1 MSSALSIEV
10 TIFES
15 LLFQESKRRDATF
28 ESTRRRVDF
37 EPSVVG
43 LAPFLNESNLLV
55 LSFSTSFSASRAA
68 RFSVLVFISFGYCH
82 RGYIASLR
90 IASHRMN
97 SVRFGQGLSVTA
109 RGLKKPYRIIALVK
123 VYRPPVDGAVC
134 WETALIA
141 SNVRVYCAPSI

>member
-1 MSSALSIEV
+1 MSRIC
-10 TIFES
+10 
-15 LLFQESKRRDATF
+15 
-28 ESTRRRVDF
+28 
-37 EPSVVG
+37 
-43 LAPFLNESNLLV
+43 
-55 LSFSTSFSASRAA
+55 SFSHSLRLFRLAEQLDSRSWYSFPLAIAIKVTS
-68 RFSVLVFISFGYCH
+68 H
-82 RGYIASLR
+82 R